1 MINAIIIFIIIIVI
15 FYIGQQNNEV
25 VYINSTLPDKDNEFT
40 YLVRNL
46 NDKQEAANL
55 LATANYNGL
64 KLINHLKTK
73 YPSNDG
79 YDRLKRNYNPN
90 TLSESSVD
98 SQYTS
103 YTINKGEQM
112 YLCLRNTDNKLIDK
126 NTLMYV
132 YIHELAHIA
141 TLQIGHIDEFWL
153 NFKFMLKEAVEIG
166 LYKII
171 DYSKKNIPYCGI
183 MITNNVLLD

>member
-171 DYSKKNIPYCGI
+171 DYSKKNILYCGI